1 MTNRI
6 KQTILFEQSGKQIHA
21 ARRLNN
27 FMNKKIFVSLFFALT
42 ALIAANANAQSV
54 NGSIGNGTIKRGGSA
69 RASVV
74 LNIPGGLHAN
84 SNRPNSE
91 YAIPTRV
98 TVNGSGVKVGAVS
111 YPRGVNRKFG
121 FSEDTINV
129 YENRA
134 VFGFNVTVPA
144 NFKGD
149 TVKVRAIVSYQTCNN
164 EVCFKPDKREVTL
177 SARVR

>member
-1 MTNRI
+1 
-6 KQTILFEQSGKQIHA
+6 
-21 ARRLNN
+21 
-27 FMNKKIFVSLFFALT
+27 MNKKIFVSLFFAF
-42 ALIAANANAQSV
+42 ALLFAANANAQSV
-54 NGSIGNGTIKRGGSA
+54 NGSIANGTIKRGRSA
-69 RASVV
+69 RGSVV

-98 TVNGSGVKVGAVS
+98 TVSGAGVKVGPVS

-121 FSEDTINV
+121 FSEDAINV

-134 VFGFNVTVPA
+134 VFGFNVAVPA

-149 TVKVRAIVSYQTCNN
+149 TVRVRAVVSYQTCNN
-164 EVCFKPDKREVTL
+164 EVCFPPKKQEVTL
-177 SARVR
+177 TARVK

>member
-1 MTNRI
+1 
-6 KQTILFEQSGKQIHA
+6 
-21 ARRLNN
+21 
-27 FMNKKIFVSLFFALT
+27 MNKKILVSLFFAFM
-42 ALIAANANAQSV
+42 ALVTAANVNAQSV

-69 RASVV
+69 RASIV

-98 TVNGSGVKVGAVS
+98 TVKGGGEGVRVGAVS

-121 FSEDTINV
+121 FSEGAINV

-134 VFGFNVTVPA
+134 VFGFNVAVPA

-149 TVKVRAIVSYQTCNN
+149 TVRVRAVVSYQTCND
-164 EVCFKPDKREVTL
+164 EVCFPPKKQEVTL
-177 SARVR
+177 TAKVR